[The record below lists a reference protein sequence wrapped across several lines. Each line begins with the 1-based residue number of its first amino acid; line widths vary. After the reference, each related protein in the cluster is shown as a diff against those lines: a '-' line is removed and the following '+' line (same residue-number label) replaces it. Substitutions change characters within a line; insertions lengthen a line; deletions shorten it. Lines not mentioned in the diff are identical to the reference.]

1 MDNILKDATAIVTT
15 LKKNGY
21 EAYFA
26 GGYVRDMILERQSKD
41 IDIATSATPDQILS
55 MFDKTVSIGKAF
67 GVINVVVNGNN
78 IEVATF
84 RSEDEY
90 TDNRRPNKV
99 TFTDAKQDA
108 IRRDFTING
117 LFYDPI
123 ERKTIDYVG
132 GVEDIKKRVIRFIG
146 NPQERITED
155 HLRLMRAIRFK
166 INLNF
171 QYDED
176 TFAAIAEN
184 YKLINSV
191 SKERI
196 RDELNNIINS
206 ERRYQGLIELSETKI
221 LSQIIPEIE
230 QLKGVPQPL
239 EYHHEGDVFTHTYLA
254 LKSLPPNAPS
264 YLCWAVLLH
273 DIGKPLT
280 IGKNKKRITFYGHA
294 EKSAQMATDILRRLK
309 FPKVET
315 DTISWLI
322 ENHMS
327 ISVIPKMRP
336 TKKMNFVLDPRFPD
350 LIALTKADRQGTY
363 PVNLSSAVELEK
375 ELEEAQKTKKHVQ
388 IKIKNENILSGKDL
402 MALGLQPGKDF
413 GGILDEA
420 NDLILEKRN
429 FSKTSALEYV
439 KTKYLKK

>member
-1 MDNILKDATAIVTT
+1 
-15 LKKNGY
+15 
-21 EAYFA
+21 
-26 GGYVRDMILERQSKD
+26 
-41 IDIATSATPDQILS
+41 
-55 MFDKTVSIGKAF
+55 
-67 GVINVVVNGNN
+67 
-78 IEVATF
+78 
-84 RSEDEY
+84 
-90 TDNRRPNKV
+90 
-99 TFTDAKQDA
+99 
-108 IRRDFTING
+108 
-117 LFYDPI
+117 
-123 ERKTIDYVG
+123 
-132 GVEDIKKRVIRFIG
+132 
-146 NPQERITED
+146 
-155 HLRLMRAIRFK
+155 
-166 INLNF
+166 
-171 QYDED
+171 
-176 TFAAIAEN
+176 
-184 YKLINSV
+184 
-191 SKERI
+191 
-196 RDELNNIINS
+196 
-206 ERRYQGLIELSETKI
+206 
-221 LSQIIPEIE
+221 
-230 QLKGVPQPL
+230 
-239 EYHHEGDVFTHTYLA
+239 
-254 LKSLPPNAPS
+254 
-264 YLCWAVLLH
+264 
-273 DIGKPLT
+273 
-280 IGKNKKRITFYGHA
+280 
-294 EKSAQMATDILRRLK
+294 MATDILRRLK